1 MRSFWAHARYA
12 FINVFQ
18 LAFIGFLLMGGPW
31 MWAGLAIAG
40 VFIAMDEHFEDR
52 RDRDYASPAVL
63 HVLLY
68 LNLPSLLAISVVFA
82 FYVSDTDPLGLAA
95 MAHQLFGMD
104 LVANREAT
112 AAWELI
118 PAGLMIALFYGAAGI
133 NAAHELSHR
142 THSAMDQAVAR
153 WMLAPTCDTTFPIEH
168 IYGHHKHVGTDRDPA
183 TARRGEYILS
193 FMLRSTIGCFANAF
207 ALERARLAAMGKR
220 NWSLSNRALRGQ
232 LMSLAFF
239 AGVFW
244 LSGWVGV
251 VVFLALAINGK
262 MYLEAVNYIEHYG
275 LVRVPGTRIT
285 ARHSWDCYQAIS
297 TTFLYNLTRHADH
310 HIHTR
315 KSFWDT
321 SVDPGAVRM
330 PHGYMLM
337 IFATFVPPVWRRVTK
352 PGLDH
357 WDRHM
362 ASDKERR
369 LVASKGWLLSDPT
382 FAAAE

>member
-52 RDRDYASPAVL
+52 RGRDYAYPAVL
-63 HVLLY
+63 RVLLY

-118 PAGLMIALFYGAAGI
+118 PAGQGRRLEGQNPGI

-275 LVRVPGTRIT
+275 LVRVPGTRIA

-315 KSFWDT
+315 KSFWDA

-337 IFATFVPPVWRRVTK
+337 IFATFLPPVWRRVTK